1 VHLQRHVSCCKPA
14 SVYMYALL
22 DALLL
27 TSKTRDTEVRMSGG
41 SSCEKSF
48 STGRG
53 KGGRK
58 GPPIVWEGLLVL
70 NPIRKQCMSF
80 QLREKVNSPRRSL
93 LEDTM
98 TAKKIGQNVC
108 VVRTAS
114 CRCAPRG
121 RMEVVVSSN
130 ARELG

>member
-1 VHLQRHVSCCKPA
+1 
-14 SVYMYALL
+14 
-22 DALLL
+22 
-27 TSKTRDTEVRMSGG
+27 
-41 SSCEKSF
+41 
-48 STGRG
+48 
-53 KGGRK
+53 
-58 GPPIVWEGLLVL
+58 
-70 NPIRKQCMSF
+70 
-80 QLREKVNSPRRSL
+80 
-93 LEDTM
+93 M